1 MRKVESLARFPY
13 MRISSL
19 IHNLLQ
25 GRKPYK
31 VFRTHTAHVT
41 PLRSALFPLNYS
53 CSMPPLSGSFLFPF
67 LFHLEENCKCST
79 KINMQKSF
87 QHDTINLI
95 SFFGINIQFLL
106 TILSAR
112 VDLLGIFIIN
122 YINYKNIN
130 SLKVN

>member
-13 MRISSL
+13 MRICSL

-31 VFRTHTAHVT
+31 VFLTHTAHVT

-53 CSMPPLSGSFLFPF
+53 CSMPPLSGSFLCPF

-79 KINMQKSF
+79 KINKQKSF
-87 QHDTINLI
+87 QHDIMNLI
-95 SFFGINIQFLL
+95 SLIGTGIQFSLL
-106 TILSAR
+106 LISTR
-112 VDLLGIFIIN
+112 VDLLGISSIN